1 MNLNKCLEKLR
12 EIKDVSF
19 ATVDKTGSPQVRI
32 IDVMNIEDEK
42 IYFLTARGKSFYK
55 QLNGTL
61 KVAIVGLTKDYESIR
76 VNGKVKR
83 VDSQKETI
91 DKLFK
96 LNPSM
101 NDVYPGDARYIL
113 EAFCVYEGE
122 VEYFDLLKK
131 PIFRTS
137 FSLNDGKIIKK
148 GFFISDK
155 CIKCGT
161 CYRNCPQKAIIE
173 KETHYEIMQEHCLH
187 CGLCFENCPVK
198 AIEVLKW
205 F

>member
-19 ATVDKTGSPQVRI
+19 ATIDKTGSPQVRI
-32 IDVMNIEDEK
+32 IDIMNIEDGK

-55 QLNGTL
+55 QLNETL

-101 NDVYPGDARYIL
+101 NDVYPGDSRYIL

-148 GFFISDK
+148 GFFIYDK

-198 AIEVLKW
+198 AIEVLK
-205 F
+205 

>member
-32 IDVMNIEDEK
+32 IDVMNIEEEK

-55 QLNGTL
+55 QLNETL

-83 VDSQKETI
+83 VNSQKETI

-101 NDVYPGDARYIL
+101 DDVYPGDARYIL

-148 GFFISDK
+148 GFLISDE

-198 AIEVLKW
+198 AIEVLK
-205 F
+205 

>member
-32 IDVMNIEDEK
+32 IDIMNIEDEK

-55 QLNGTL
+55 QLNETL
-61 KVAIVGLTKDYESIR
+61 KVAIVGLTEYYESIR

-83 VDSQKETI
+83 VNSQKETI
-91 DKLFK
+91 DKLFR

-101 NDVYPGDARYIL
+101 DDVYPGDARYIL

-148 GFFISDK
+148 GFLISDE

-198 AIEVLKW
+198 AIEVLK
-205 F
+205 